1 MITKNTANFNGGEF
15 IKAKFEDIVN
25 PKPVDNRPAEE
36 IAADVIKRC
45 GLVVKEGIFLTFLL
59 KSGPTHQ
66 ERKKVL
72 MMSGKRHPTL
82 AAK

>member
-36 IAADVIKRC
+36 IAADVIERC
-45 GLVVKEGIFLTFLL
+45 GLVVKD
-59 KSGPTHQ
+59 
-66 ERKKVL
+66 
-72 MMSGKRHPTL
+72 
-82 AAK
+82 

>member
-15 IKAKFEDIVN
+15 VKAKFEDIVN

-45 GLVVKEGIFLTFLL
+45 GLVVVKD
-59 KSGPTHQ
+59 
-66 ERKKVL
+66 
-72 MMSGKRHPTL
+72 
-82 AAK
+82 